1 MNEPCN
7 AERSTLLVVDL
18 QERLMPVIH
27 EAESVVA
34 RARVLIDAAQLLDI
48 PVIGTEQNPLSL
60 GPSVPPLRE
69 LYDEMVTKT
78 HFDACIETPL
88 LDRFEPE
95 RDEVIVVGCEAH
107 VCVLQTVLG
116 LLRHNYRVRLVSD
129 AIGSRDPLNKAAA
142 IERARDAGAW
152 PVTSEMVVFEWL
164 HQCKHPR
171 FREVLKLVK

>member
-7 AERSTLLVVDL
+7 AKRSTLLVVDL

-27 EAESVVA
+27 EAKNVVA
-34 RARVLIDAAQLLDI
+34 RARVLIDAARLLDI

-60 GPSVPPLRE
+60 GPSVSPLRE
-69 LYDEMVTKT
+69 LCDDMVTKI
-78 HFDACIETPL
+78 HFDACIDTPL
-88 LDRFEPE
+88 LETIEPG

-116 LLRHNYRVRLVSD
+116 LLRHNYQVRLVSD
-129 AIGSRDPLNKAAA
+129 AIGSRNPLDKAAA
-142 IERARDAGAW
+142 IERARDADAW

-164 HQCKHPR
+164 HHCKHPR
-171 FREVLKLVK
+171 FREVLALVK